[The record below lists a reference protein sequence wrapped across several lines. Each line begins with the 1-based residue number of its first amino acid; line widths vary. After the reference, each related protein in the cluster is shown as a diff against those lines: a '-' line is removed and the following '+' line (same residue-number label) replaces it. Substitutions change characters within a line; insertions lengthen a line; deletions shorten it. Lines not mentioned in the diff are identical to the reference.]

1 MKTTFLVL
9 GFLLVALAGCNDKA
23 KPAETTDAKPTVITE
38 TKPVIISEED
48 LLGLSMDYE
57 KKEISV
63 VLVSKGCTQINDI
76 SLLVSNDELT
86 VKRNRKDECKAMPEA
101 MRFTFSFKDAGI
113 DPDKNYTVKNR
124 FIANPNLANIAR

>member
-1 MKTTFLVL
+1 MKTSFLVL
-9 GFLLVALAGCNDKA
+9 GFLLAVLAGCKDKA
-23 KPAETTDAKPTVITE
+23 NPAVTSE
-38 TKPVIISEED
+38 TKPVVTTEAKPVVTPEED

-57 KKEISV
+57 KKEIIV

-76 SLLVSNDELT
+76 SLQVSNDALT

-101 MRFTFSFKDAGI
+101 VRFTFSFKEAGV

-124 FIANPNLANIAR
+124 FIANPNLANINK